1 MRIERADK
9 RYQPLHLLWLVIE
22 PAVYLRVADKPPV
35 TQRLQRARAYSQ
47 LPADLLAREPSFHAP
62 RVAFAPQGAT
72 FSESAPN
79 AATIISKVFFSI
91 DTISIF
97 MSFRVCRKGNETAYK
112 TYRFPLKGCLLRRL
126 TGLRSHL
133 PQKSY
138 VSHVVSC

>member
-9 RYQPLHLLWLVIE
+9 RYQPLHLLRLVIE

-35 TQRLQRARAYSQ
+35 AQLCNVRGLILNCPQTSSPVSHLSMRPVSLLRLRA
-47 LPADLLAREPSFHAP
+47 
-62 RVAFAPQGAT
+62 AT

>member
-1 MRIERADK
+1 
-9 RYQPLHLLWLVIE
+9 
-22 PAVYLRVADKPPV
+22 
-35 TQRLQRARAYSQ
+35 
-47 LPADLLAREPSFHAP
+47 
-62 RVAFAPQGAT
+62 
-72 FSESAPN
+72 

>member
-1 MRIERADK
+1 MRFICEWLISRLSRSVCNVRGLMRHCPQTSSPVSHLSMRPVSLLRLRA
-9 RYQPLHLLWLVIE
+9 
-22 PAVYLRVADKPPV
+22 
-35 TQRLQRARAYSQ
+35 
-47 LPADLLAREPSFHAP
+47 
-62 RVAFAPQGAT
+62 AT